1 MDERAARDGRA
12 GAANGFDPAGPR
24 VAGAAQPPPARRH
37 ATDEKGTIFMSQE
50 SHDPEVTAK
59 HLEEIESLFVQT
71 AHGLASS
78 DSTMTLKM
86 LSPSTLYFAD
96 RPQRDVGH
104 MSSEH
109 FVSVW
114 NEGENSFADDPPNAV
129 LSYLDPANV
138 FPEDT
143 VVVLREPRFDGADLI
158 YAIEI
163 LDGTLPTEAGPV
175 ALFIDPFGRPLSPVS
190 LAGIN
195 RRERRRDRR

>member
-1 MDERAARDGRA
+1 
-12 GAANGFDPAGPR
+12 
-24 VAGAAQPPPARRH
+24 
-37 ATDEKGTIFMSQE
+37 MSQD
-50 SHDPEVTAK
+50 SPEVSAQ

-71 AHGLASS
+71 AAGLASDGS
-78 DSTMTLKM
+78 EMTLRM
-86 LSPSTLYFAD
+86 ISPSTLYFAD

-109 FVSVW
+109 FVNVW

-129 LSYLDPANV
+129 VSYLDPSHE

-143 VVVLREPRFDGADLI
+143 VVVLREPRLEGTDLI
-158 YAIEI
+158 YAIDV
-163 LDGTLPTEAGPV
+163 LDGTLPTQSGPV

-190 LAGIN
+190 VAGIN